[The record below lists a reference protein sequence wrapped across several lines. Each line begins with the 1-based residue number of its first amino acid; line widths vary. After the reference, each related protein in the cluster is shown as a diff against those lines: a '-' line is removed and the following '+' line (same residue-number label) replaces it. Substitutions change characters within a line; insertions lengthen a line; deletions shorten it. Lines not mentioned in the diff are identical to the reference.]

1 METGQKWHSRIAS
14 LVLGVVQTQP
24 HGGQEAMR
32 QVPGVE
38 DGSSGK
44 ARPEVVTPPPTWRKL
59 MTAIAPAVHEE
70 CFNVRARGGAQ
81 GRPRIRWQSPR
92 APEMGQMKGQ
102 REPEL
107 VGRDKAASP
116 GTKIAT

>member
-1 METGQKWHSRIAS
+1 
-14 LVLGVVQTQP
+14 
-24 HGGQEAMR
+24 MR

-102 REPEL
+102 REPKL